1 MRRSREEAAQTRRTA
16 VKAASRLYRERGI
29 EAVSI
34 GDIMAS
40 LGMTVGGFYRHF
52 DSKDALVAEACAR
65 AFADSARAQE
75 AAVGSAAHGRPLSAL
90 LGSYLSEAHR
100 DTPATGC
107 PVPSLVSGISRQ
119 PVPVRRAFTEGV
131 RSTLRR
137 IEKLSPDAEP
147 AARTALLGGM
157 IGALALAAGR
167 GRGEIEHAAARSKP
181 SILDPG
187 SVRASLPSNRDSP
200 PRKSQTQAR
209 LTQALRSAHM
219 RPLYLEDFAPGQ
231 KYGSGKIRVD
241 AAAIKAFAAAFDPQ
255 PFHLDEEAARTSF
268 FGGLSASGWHTAA
281 LTMRLL
287 VEGELQP
294 AGGIIGA
301 WAEELKWPR
310 AVRPGDELEVEAEV
324 LEVRPSRSRPGQ
336 GFVKCRSTTLN
347 QHREPVQ
354 MLVMNL
360 LVEARP
366 TTPSA

>member
-137 IEKLSPDAEP
+137 IERLSPAAEP

-157 IGALALAAGR
+157 IGALALARAVDEER
-167 GRGEIEHAAARSKP
+167 LSTRL
-181 SILDPG
+181 LDQ
-187 SVRASLPSNRDSP
+187 SRAFWTRALSERASRATGTRRRGNHKRKPASP
-200 PRKSQTQAR
+200 RR
-209 LTQALRSAHM
+209 
-219 RPLYLEDFAPGQ
+219 
-231 KYGSGKIRVD
+231 
-241 AAAIKAFAAAFDPQ
+241 
-255 PFHLDEEAARTSF
+255 
-268 FGGLSASGWHTAA
+268 
-281 LTMRLL
+281 
-287 VEGELQP
+287 
-294 AGGIIGA
+294 
-301 WAEELKWPR
+301 
-310 AVRPGDELEVEAEV
+310 
-324 LEVRPSRSRPGQ
+324 
-336 GFVKCRSTTLN
+336 
-347 QHREPVQ
+347 
-354 MLVMNL
+354 
-360 LVEARP
+360 
-366 TTPSA
+366 